1 MDKITPHGQFE
12 HIMFGN
18 WAAGHK
24 VWSKPL
30 LIVVN
35 FVWICSPSFALIHS
49 NDRSHQ
55 ESTIFAVED

>member
-24 VWSKPL
+24 GWSKPL
-30 LIVVN
+30 RILVD
-35 FVWICSPSFALIHS
+35 FVWICSPSFTLIHS

-55 ESTIFAVED
+55 ESTIFVIED